1 MEKNNY
7 NNDIDYINLKYL
19 ISSLSRSKVIIIVST
34 LLSSLISITYSYRV
48 KPIWIGNFEILVKED
63 KSAINYNSQAPLLNN
78 ILNGPTSNTTQKF
91 ILKSPSVLMP
101 VYQYQKA
108 TYEDKYNKN
117 YNLSFKNWIRTK
129 LNIEF
134 KTDSNVLL
142 VEYKDEDKKL
152 IIDILT
158 RISNRYKDYSLQN
171 REEDLTQT
179 INFLEKQKIIM
190 KDKSSISFKNFNKF
204 SIENRLGNFD
214 GIITELESPINS
226 ININKLQNNSNA
238 NSINN
243 GSQNS
248 LLSTNSQSNAGERY
262 SSQFKLLENYEALYT
277 NLSGSL
283 TDNSIYLNQLKD
295 KIENLKDSLKRPTE
309 ILIKFRELK
318 KQANR
323 DELLLRSIEDR
334 LEQFKLEKINKPFP
348 WELISK
354 PTVED
359 GRIFPQRKRLVG
371 LTLLFSF
378 TLSSLYALIRDKYS
392 KIIYNIEEIFD
403 KIDIVYKGNLYL
415 NSEEINSKIINTD
428 LEKVIDFEKKSLKI
442 GLINFSSLDL
452 TEFTKLL
459 NKEKTFIYSSVNFK
473 SVNELEKYSKI
484 LIFIENEYLNK
495 DLLILLNQYN
505 KIYSSKIAGWYR
517 IN

>member
-179 INFLEKQKIIM
+179 INFLE
-190 KDKSSISFKNFNKF
+190 
-204 SIENRLGNFD
+204 
-214 GIITELESPINS
+214 
-226 ININKLQNNSNA
+226 
-238 NSINN
+238 
-243 GSQNS
+243 
-248 LLSTNSQSNAGERY
+248 
-262 SSQFKLLENYEALYT
+262 
-277 NLSGSL
+277 
-283 TDNSIYLNQLKD
+283 
-295 KIENLKDSLKRPTE
+295 
-309 ILIKFRELK
+309 
-318 KQANR
+318 
-323 DELLLRSIEDR
+323 
-334 LEQFKLEKINKPFP
+334 
-348 WELISK
+348 
-354 PTVED
+354 
-359 GRIFPQRKRLVG
+359 
-371 LTLLFSF
+371 
-378 TLSSLYALIRDKYS
+378 
-392 KIIYNIEEIFD
+392 
-403 KIDIVYKGNLYL
+403 
-415 NSEEINSKIINTD
+415 
-428 LEKVIDFEKKSLKI
+428 
-442 GLINFSSLDL
+442 
-452 TEFTKLL
+452 
-459 NKEKTFIYSSVNFK
+459 
-473 SVNELEKYSKI
+473 
-484 LIFIENEYLNK
+484 
-495 DLLILLNQYN
+495 
-505 KIYSSKIAGWYR
+505 
-517 IN
+517 

>member
-1 MEKNNY
+1 
-7 NNDIDYINLKYL
+7 
-19 ISSLSRSKVIIIVST
+19 
-34 LLSSLISITYSYRV
+34 
-48 KPIWIGNFEILVKED
+48 
-63 KSAINYNSQAPLLNN
+63 
-78 ILNGPTSNTTQKF
+78 
-91 ILKSPSVLMP
+91 
-101 VYQYQKA
+101 
-108 TYEDKYNKN
+108 
-117 YNLSFKNWIRTK
+117 
-129 LNIEF
+129 
-134 KTDSNVLL
+134 
-142 VEYKDEDKKL
+142 
-152 IIDILT
+152 
-158 RISNRYKDYSLQN
+158 
-171 REEDLTQT
+171 
-179 INFLEKQKIIM
+179 
-190 KDKSSISFKNFNKF
+190 
-204 SIENRLGNFD
+204 
-214 GIITELESPINS
+214 
-226 ININKLQNNSNA
+226 LQNNSNA

-473 SVNELEKYSKI
+473 SVNEL
-484 LIFIENEYLNK
+484 
-495 DLLILLNQYN
+495 
-505 KIYSSKIAGWYR
+505 
-517 IN
+517 